1 MGGGWEKRNM
11 GETRGRGKM
20 KAKPSDKICSNRS
33 FRKSWPEKKN
43 ENPPCPDR
51 SLFISSLCHTGCR
64 PSPPA
69 RRTILLQAPNCI
81 KSMLARDV
89 SINYTRMQSTV
100 YRSAQE
106 GFVQSATNP
115 VSLSLIFRRYQNILT
130 RGTGESTSMPSFRNR

>member
-1 MGGGWEKRNM
+1 
-11 GETRGRGKM
+11 
-20 KAKPSDKICSNRS
+20 
-33 FRKSWPEKKN
+33 
-43 ENPPCPDR
+43 
-51 SLFISSLCHTGCR
+51 
-64 PSPPA
+64 
-69 RRTILLQAPNCI
+69 
-81 KSMLARDV
+81 MLARDV